1 MISRTCDGS
10 SRKTART
17 RTLYQTCV
25 RPPRAPLSIFEPPL
39 ISRNRD
45 DGDRPRPI
53 EFGIQTARLCQIA
66 VRSDELRGGL
76 KIISSND
83 EVGEEGAVEE
93 EGSTGVGYHGM
104 RLKLTLN
111 DFSTLL
117 PLMARAKELMT
128 RGTGFE
134 FQCF

>member
-76 KIISSND
+76 KNNILERRGRGGGRGGGGRVD
-83 EVGEEGAVEE
+83 GG
-93 EGSTGVGYHGM
+93 
-104 RLKLTLN
+104 RLPRHAAET
-111 DFSTLL
+111 D
-117 PLMARAKELMT
+117 P
-128 RGTGFE
+128 
-134 FQCF
+134 